1 MRICFVT
8 AHVATQHHTMMRAV
22 GMAPV
27 LAERGHAVTVV
38 AEDHPDNR
46 AMLSGLDGVEC
57 AYVPRGS
64 SRDDIRAKASLI
76 QEGRFDVV
84 HSCGL
89 DPRTYVRRASRRGA
103 FWIID
108 HVERLSALHGM
119 PWHKRAF
126 WRWAEHRAPLEADGT
141 IAASRYLEFLIRSR
155 LFERCVSRPLLW
167 LPYAVPQSLVTEIA
181 GHQVNVSPGDQ
192 KTIVFAGGFY
202 RAYGVY
208 DIVSALGRLNR
219 GTPAWRFLFLGKGP
233 ERDGLAAAIAN
244 AGLAEHVTFTGY
256 LPMPEYVRTLALA
269 DVLVSPMNDTEA
281 DWARCPSK
289 LYFYVATGRPIVT
302 APIGENAEVL
312 GPAGFYYEPGCPASM
327 AAALSR
333 ALSADPASATRPGA
347 VDPQRHTWDE
357 RCNTYLAWL
366 AKAMA

>member
-27 LAERGHAVTVV
+27 LAARGHAVTVI

-46 AMLSGLDGVEC
+46 MMLDGWDGVAC
-57 AYVPRGS
+57 AYVRRGS
-64 SRDDIRAKASLI
+64 SRDDIRVKASRI
-76 QEGRFDVV
+76 QDGRFDVI

-89 DPRTYVRRASRRGA
+89 DPRTYVPRKGRRGA

-141 IAASRYLEFLIRSR
+141 IAASRYLEFLFRSR
-155 LFERCVSRPLLW
+155 LFERRTSRPLLW
-167 LPYAVPQSLVTEIA
+167 LPYAVPQSLVNEITDYQENA
-181 GHQVNVSPGDQ
+181 SLGDH
-192 KTIVFAGGFY
+192 KTILFAGGFY

-208 DIVSALGRLNR
+208 DLVTALGRLMR
-219 GTPAWRFLFLGKGP
+219 ETTAWRFLFLGKGP
-233 ERDGLAAAIAN
+233 ERDGLASAVAK
-244 AGLAEHVTFTGY
+244 AGLADRVTFTGY

-269 DVLVSPMNDTEA
+269 DVLISPMNDTEA

-312 GPAGFYYEPGCPASM
+312 GPAGFYYEPGCPESM
-327 AAALSR
+327 AAAISQ
-333 ALSADPASATRPGA
+333 ALAADPGTSHRPGA
-347 VDPQRHTWDE
+347 VDPQRHTWE
-357 RCNTYLAWL
+357 QRCDTYLAWL
-366 AKAMA
+366 SQAMA